1 MVRRLVVLIAVFVA
15 TLGVT
20 FLAQEGTAR
29 AEAQE
34 VKLATIAPADSAWGK
49 VFKAWS
55 KAVEEE
61 SNGALKLTWYF
72 NGTQGD
78 EIAAVGKMRSKQ
90 IDGGAFTATGLSQIY
105 PHIIAL
111 QMPGLFPNW
120 AKLDSVRDKTKGKF
134 EKAFNDQ
141 GFVILGTGDVGIAH
155 LMSRG
160 KPVRVPDDLK
170 TMHPFY
176 LSGDAIGQKFLETVG
191 VPSPKALSVAAILP
205 ALSSRSEGS
214 VDVINTP
221 AIAAEQLQWAAHVD
235 HINTMA
241 SGIGIGALVMNKERY
256 EGLPADAKA
265 VMERTGKNTGKLL
278 TERIRGIDEKAFER
292 LKASKTVVELKDP
305 EKAAWNE
312 VFKKVRNSLKAEG
325 KVKAD
330 IFDEVSAAAQ

>member
-1 MVRRLVVLIAVFVA
+1 LVVLIAAFAIVFAMGERV
-15 TLGVT
+15 
-20 FLAQEGTAR
+20 AR
-29 AEAQE
+29 ADAQE

-55 KAVEEE
+55 KAVQEE

-134 EKAFNDQ
+134 ESAFNAQ

-160 KPVRVPDDLK
+160 KPVRMPDDLK
-170 TMHPFY
+170 SMHPFY

-191 VPSPKALSVAAILP
+191 VPSPKALTVPAILP
-205 ALSSRSEGS
+205 ALSSRTEGS

-235 HINTMA
+235 HINTMP
-241 SGIGIGALVMNKERY
+241 SGIGIGALIMNKERY

-292 LKASKTVVELKDP
+292 LKGSKTVVELKDN

-312 VFKKVRNSLKAEG
+312 VFKKVRNALKAEG

>member
-1 MVRRLVVLIAVFVA
+1 MVRRLVVLIATFAIVFGVA
-15 TLGVT
+15 K
-20 FLAQEGTAR
+20 TAR

-120 AKLDSVRDKTKGKF
+120 AKLDAVREKTKAKF
-134 EKAFNDQ
+134 EGEFAKQ

-160 KPVRVPDDLK
+160 KPVRMPDDLK
-170 TMHPFY
+170 SMHPFY

-191 VPSPKALSVAAILP
+191 VPSPKALSVPAILP
-205 ALSSRSEGS
+205 ALSSRTEGS

-235 HINTMA
+235 HINTMP

-256 EGLPADAKA
+256 DSLPADAKA

-292 LKASKTVVELKDP
+292 LKGSKTVVELKDN

-312 VFKKVRNSLKAEG
+312 VFKKVRNALKAEG